1 MSTTGRSPADDG
13 PGPRELVLATEVARR
28 HYVLGEAK
36 TDIAETLGISRFKV
50 ARLIDLALGTGIVR
64 ISITP
69 PDSLDTQTSARLR
82 DHLGIEHALVTPGP
96 TPVDAPAARVAL
108 TRLAADLLRE
118 LLRDGDVLGL
128 PWSRT
133 ISTLPAQLHDL
144 PPVDVV
150 QLTGALQVPGVD
162 SSAVSIAREAAR
174 VTGGRAT
181 LFFAPFLLED
191 AEAARAVLRQSEVR
205 AAIADRTRVT
215 HAVVG
220 LGTWAEGTST
230 IHDAVSTEERRAVR
244 ESGVVGEIAGA
255 LFDEHGRGVTSPLAA
270 RLISVSVA
278 ELVAIPEVIAVCA
291 GAERATAVRAA
302 VEGGLVTGLV
312 CDSTLA
318 EELLQ

>member
-1 MSTTGRSPADDG
+1 MSTTGRVPTEGG

-50 ARLIDLALGTGIVR
+50 ARLIDLALGAGIVQ

-69 PDSLDTQTSARLR
+69 PDSLDTETSARLR
-82 DHLGIEHALVTPGP
+82 DHLGLEHVLVTPGP
-96 TPVDAPAARVAL
+96 TPAAAPAVREAL
-108 TRLAADLLRE
+108 ARLAADLLQE
-118 LLRDGDVLGL
+118 LLREGDVLGL

-133 ISTLPAQLHDL
+133 VSVLPGLLHDL

-162 SSAVSIAREAAR
+162 SSAVSIARESAR

-181 LFFAPFLLED
+181 LFFAPFVLED
-191 AEAARAVLRQSEVR
+191 AAAARAVLRQSEVR
-205 AAIADRTRVT
+205 TAIADRSRVT

-220 LGTWAEGTST
+220 LGAWGAGTST
-230 IHDAVSTEERRAVR
+230 IHDAVSAQERRKVR
-244 ESGVVGEIAGA
+244 EAGVVGEIAGV
-255 LFDEHGRGVTSPLAA
+255 LFDAHGRSVTSPLAD

-278 ELVAIPEVIAVCA
+278 ELVAIPEVIAVCS
-291 GAERATAVRAA
+291 GSERATAVRAA
-302 VEGGLVTGLV
+302 VEGGLVTGLL
-312 CDSTLA
+312 CDFALA
-318 EELLQ
+318 EELLR